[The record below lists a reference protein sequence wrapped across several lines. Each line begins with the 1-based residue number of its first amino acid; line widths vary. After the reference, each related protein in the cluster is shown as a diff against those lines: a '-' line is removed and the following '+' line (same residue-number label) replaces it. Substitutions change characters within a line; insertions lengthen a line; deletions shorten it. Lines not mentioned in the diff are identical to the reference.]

1 MTEMMK
7 IWLSSMYLQEA
18 EDHLETAR
26 FEHLCA
32 LGSDDQEI
40 AIIHEH
46 SADEHREFARI
57 LKEMA
62 EQLSA

>member
-7 IWLSSMYLQEA
+7 YWLEAMYLQEA
-18 EDHLETAR
+18 DDHLEVAR
-26 FEHLCA
+26 LEHLCA
-32 LGSDDQEI
+32 LGSKDQEI
-40 AIIHEH
+40 AVIHEN

>member
-7 IWLSSMYLQEA
+7 YWLEAMYLQEA
-18 EDHLETAR
+18 DDHLGVAR
-26 FEHLCA
+26 LEHLCA
-32 LGSDDQEI
+32 LGSKDQEI
-40 AIIHEH
+40 AVIHEN

-62 EQLSA
+62 